1 MKIPEKDESD
11 EELKADETP
20 FATFTGEISMDSGG
34 RLPWFYAY
42 SQPIVLKPF
51 VYPSYIVRKSREGD
65 SSRASPN

>member
-34 RLPWFYAY
+34 RLP
-42 SQPIVLKPF
+42 
-51 VYPSYIVRKSREGD
+51 
-65 SSRASPN
+65 